1 MRRPFCT
8 TDMRALAATT
18 RSERQPSSCF
28 SMLAMALRA
37 FLLVVYLFT
46 PAEGLDE
53 LLGRDL
59 VTTAP
64 SAPDA
69 IPTDFAFA
77 RPENL
82 KVFRLY
88 RLVGS
93 ELNFSLFLFFLLL
106 WRNALFPF
114 THAQMT
120 SSA

>member
-1 MRRPFCT
+1 
-8 TDMRALAATT
+8 
-18 RSERQPSSCF
+18 
-28 SMLAMALRA
+28 MALRA

-77 RPENL
+77 NIRRHHDVML
-82 KVFRLY
+82 KRVEGVPSHLVLDDESALGGARVLY
-88 RLVGS
+88 VADTGNGRVLAVDPDGS
-93 ELNFSLFLFFLLL
+93 RFE
-106 WRNALFPF
+106 RQARKDD
-114 THAQMT
+114 
-120 SSA
+120 

>member
-1 MRRPFCT
+1 
-8 TDMRALAATT
+8 
-18 RSERQPSSCF
+18 
-28 SMLAMALRA
+28 MLAMALRA

-59 VTTAP
+59 GTTAP

-77 RPENL
+77 RPEDL

-93 ELNFSLFLFFLLL
+93 ELNCTLLPPCLLL
-106 WRNALFPF
+106 WRNALFPSR
-114 THAQMT
+114 TPRCPPRREPPL
-120 SSA
+120 SSKALFPH